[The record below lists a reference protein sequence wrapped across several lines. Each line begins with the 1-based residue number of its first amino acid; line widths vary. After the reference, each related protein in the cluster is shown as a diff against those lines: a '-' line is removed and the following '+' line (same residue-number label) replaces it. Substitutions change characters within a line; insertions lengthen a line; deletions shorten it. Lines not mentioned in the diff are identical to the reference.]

1 MTTTDLLAQSA
12 SLAWHQ
18 SLARLIHGASGSGF
32 PALLEASLREHVGF
46 DSILINTYKGRH
58 RPLLIHDDYP
68 PERREQDVERYL
80 SEAYLLDPFFAAVR
94 RGLDSGAH
102 RLRELAPDR
111 FEASDYYHHYYRA
124 LGLRDE
130 VGLFARVAEDV
141 VMVVS
146 LGFRHDVT
154 PLTRR
159 GLLALRHIAPVVE
172 TLLGE
177 YWHWQ
182 AGQFQARLDAQAP
195 VEAAFASFGQGLL
208 TAREQEIVR
217 LLLAGHSTKSAARE
231 LGISDG
237 TVKVHRKHLYQR
249 LDVSSQS
256 QLFRLFLD
264 HVALV
269 SRRQADAP
277 EAPS

>member
-1 MTTTDLLAQSA
+1 MTTTDLLAQPA
-12 SLAWHQ
+12 SHDWHQ
-18 SLARLIHGASGSGF
+18 CLARLIQGASATTF
-32 PALLEASLREHVGF
+32 PAMLEQALRERVAF

-58 RPLLIHDDYP
+58 RPLLIHDDCP
-68 PERREQDVERYL
+68 SHLHELWVERYL
-80 SEAYLLDPFFAAVR
+80 GGAYLLDPFFTAVQ
-94 RGLDSGAH
+94 RGLERGVH

-111 FEASDYYHHYYRA
+111 FEASDYYHRYYRA

-130 VGLFARVAEDV
+130 VGLFTRVAPDV
-141 VMVVS
+141 VLVVS
-146 LGFRHDVT
+146 LGFRHDGAT
-154 PLTRR
+154 LRRR
-159 GLLALRHIAPVVE
+159 GLLALRHISPVLE
-172 TLLGE
+172 ALLSE

-182 AGQFQARLDAQAP
+182 GGQFQARLDAQAP

-231 LGISDG
+231 LDISDG

-264 HVALV
+264 HVALI
-269 SRRQADAP
+269 SRRQQ
-277 EAPS
+277 SQ